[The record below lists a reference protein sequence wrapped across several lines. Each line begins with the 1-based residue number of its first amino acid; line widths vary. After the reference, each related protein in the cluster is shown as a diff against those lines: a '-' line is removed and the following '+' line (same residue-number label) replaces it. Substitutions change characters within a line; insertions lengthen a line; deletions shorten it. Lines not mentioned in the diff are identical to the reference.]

1 MIFKTALLVFIL
13 FIANLTA
20 NAQAF
25 EGQKPE
31 KNVPNIVSASFNSKF
46 GTKDVVWFTHYQ
58 GRYDNKLVYE
68 GRFIFDN
75 RYSIAVYNREGNLIA
90 FVANVEYAEV
100 PSKVRDYMKNN
111 FLGRDIVEARL
122 VTRGANDIT
131 YEIGVVIDN
140 VYVVKVFTENGD
152 FIRSTRA

>member
-1 MIFKTALLVFIL
+1 MIYKTLLLVFAFL
-13 FIANLTA
+13 LANNTA

-31 KNVPNIVSASFNSKF
+31 KNVPNIVSSSFESKF
-46 GTKDVVWFTHYQ
+46 GTNDVVWFTHYQ

-100 PSKVRDYMKNN
+100 PSKVRNYMKNN
-111 FLGRDIVEARL
+111 FPERDIVEARL

-140 VYVVKVFTENGD
+140 IYVAKVFAENGD